1 MNNEFAPL
9 GLSSKALAAVTRL
22 GYANPTPV
30 QEQAIPLVLGGR
42 DMIAAAKTG
51 TGKTAAF
58 ALPCMDNML
67 KPGQTNRM
75 PGAPT
80 LLVLTPTRELAQQI
94 GAVCS
99 TIAAVTRQKIVTLVG
114 GMPYGPQ
121 IKNLRAGVD
130 VLIATPGRLIDLIDQ
145 NAVFL
150 GKVSMVV
157 LDEADRMLDMG
168 FWPSVKKIIA
178 KTPTMRQ
185 TLLFSATIDRA
196 IMDSVGS
203 ILRDPAFVEIAHKG
217 DVADTVEHFVIP
229 TPQLDKPSLLA
240 NVLHAKGSSRVLV
253 FTRTRSRADSCM
265 KRLQRAGFATES
277 IHSDRSQS
285 QRRKAL
291 DNFSSGKTGVL
302 VATDVLARGI
312 DVTDVAYVVNFD
324 LPTQAE
330 DYIHRIG
337 RTGRAGE
344 SGSAISFVS
353 PEQAD
358 VLRDIERLIKQKI
371 PHMQIDCTDGTSSP
385 VAQVYATRKP
395 ASYEPAKQTKAAR
408 GTSPQKSA
416 SQTRAAGARKS
427 ANRTRAARA
436 ASAQNASQTKAV
448 DSQKPTNQTKTGSPQ
463 RPANQTKTTGAYKS
477 TNQTRAVSAQA
488 PANKAATTDKS
499 QADKQRNPKSRW
511 RRRPR
516 RVPVSA

>member
-1 MNNEFAPL
+1 
-9 GLSSKALAAVTRL
+9 
-22 GYANPTPV
+22 
-30 QEQAIPLVLGGR
+30 
-42 DMIAAAKTG
+42 
-51 TGKTAAF
+51 
-58 ALPCMDNML
+58 
-67 KPGQTNRM
+67 M

-94 GAVCS
+94 GAVCG
-99 TIAAVTRQKIVTLVG
+99 TIAARTKHRIVTLVG
-114 GMPYGPQ
+114 GMPYPPQ
-121 IKNLRAGVD
+121 IKDLRTGVD
-130 VLIATPGRLIDLIDQ
+130 VLIATPGRLIDLMEQ

-178 KTPTMRQ
+178 KTPTTRQ

-196 IMDSVGS
+196 VMGSVGS
-203 ILRDPAFVEIAHKG
+203 ILHDPAFVEIAHRG

-229 TPQLDKPSLLA
+229 TPQVDKPSLLA
-240 NVLHAKGSSRVLV
+240 DVLHAKGSSRVLV

-265 KRLQRAGFATES
+265 KRLKRAGFATES

-344 SGSAISFVS
+344 AGSAISFVS
-353 PEQAD
+353 PDQAD

-371 PHMQIDCTDGTSSP
+371 PHMRIDATSRPAAQPLAAKAPEAKAPAAKQAATGRRAAYRPTGQAKAPDGHRQANQAKAPDSRRPTDQAIAPDSRRQANQDRTAP
-385 VAQVYATRKP
+385 VKAANAYRP
-395 ASYEPAKQTKAAR
+395 ASQ
-408 GTSPQKSA
+408 
-416 SQTRAAGARKS
+416 SQT
-427 ANRTRAARA
+427 
-436 ASAQNASQTKAV
+436 ASAKA
-448 DSQKPTNQTKTGSPQ
+448 PT
-463 RPANQTKTTGAYKS
+463 
-477 TNQTRAVSAQA
+477 A
-488 PANKAATTDKS
+488 PAAA
-499 QADKQRNPKSRW
+499 ADKDQGNRPGNTSNNTSNSTRPRW